1 MQALLI
7 PECLITMKL
16 KHCLDLLMYSVFAAM
31 NQNQENGVDKLYY
44 ISRKPLNFILK
55 MGECCKLK

>member
-1 MQALLI
+1 
-7 PECLITMKL
+7 MKL
-16 KHCLDLLMYSVFAAM
+16 KYCLDLLMYSVFAAM

-44 ISRKPLNFILK
+44 ICRKLLNFILE

>member
-7 PECLITMKL
+7 PECLTTKL
-16 KHCLDLLMYSVFAAM
+16 KYCLDLLMYSVFAAM

-44 ISRKPLNFILK
+44 IRRKLLNFKLE